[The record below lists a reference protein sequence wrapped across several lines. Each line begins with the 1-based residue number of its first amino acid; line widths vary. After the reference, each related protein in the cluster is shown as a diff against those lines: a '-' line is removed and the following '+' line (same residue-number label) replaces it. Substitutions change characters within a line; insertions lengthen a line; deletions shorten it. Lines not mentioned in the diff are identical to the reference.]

1 MKAAAAWNI
10 ISNYEAADL
19 VKVRY
24 KAKHNW
30 EPNAALCREITAP
43 FVQARHYYQA
53 AAVADR
59 TVKPLLLYYGV
70 ISLSRGL
77 VLFLSKK
84 LREAAL
90 APSHGLS
97 IRGWSSVL
105 SAPRPDIGSLKLVV
119 NASGSFVELL
129 KATGNR
135 NLLRANSSAVNKPWD
150 CDAVPTNAA
159 LTLGELLDRL
169 PELADQLK
177 RWRTPKCMKFS
188 NKQIN
193 GSEES
198 EITVHR
204 NELYIDDNF
213 VMDVFGRA
221 YCKLVSS
228 NAAQVV
234 IATTDKG
241 KVHCIVTDRIA
252 ENFLGIGD
260 LVLSAAYQSGAQL
273 NKLSQLFAI
282 SYTLSMLVR
291 YHPAFWM
298 DFIHQRIGDAGL
310 PSILRVIDCL
320 ETQFPQIVVDFLEE

>member
-19 VKVRY
+19 VKARY

-43 FVQARHYYQA
+43 FIQARHYYQSA
-53 AAVADR
+53 SVADK

-70 ISLSRGL
+70 VSLSRGL
-77 VLFLSKK
+77 VLFLTKK
-84 LREAAL
+84 LREASL
-90 APSHGLS
+90 AQSHGLS
-97 IRGWSSVL
+97 IRDWSTVL
-105 SAPRPDIGSLKLVV
+105 AADRPEIGNLQLVV
-119 NASGSFVELL
+119 NANGSFVELL

-135 NLLRANSSAVNKPWD
+135 NLLRGNSSAVNKPWAFD
-150 CDAVPTNAA
+150 PVPPNTE
-159 LTLGELLDRL
+159 LILGELLDRL
-169 PELADQLK
+169 PELANQLK
-177 RWRTPKCMKFS
+177 RWRTPQCMQFS
-188 NKQIN
+188 TK
-193 GSEES
+193 
-198 EITVHR
+198 EITGSQESQITVR
-204 NELYIDDNF
+204 RSEKYIDGNF
-213 VMDVFGRA
+213 VMNVFGPS
-221 YCKLVSS
+221 YCNLVSVTDTE
-228 NAAQVV
+228 VV
-234 IATTDKG
+234 IATTNNG
-241 KVHCIVTDRIA
+241 KAHCIVTDRIA

-260 LVLSAAYQSGAQL
+260 LLFAANYQSGARL
-273 NKLSQLFAI
+273 NKISQLFAI